1 MIGQRIE
8 GLAPGFRSLIRARHV
23 VAPPD
28 LERMNANLVGGDLGG
43 GSARID
49 QQLFLRPFFP
59 WFGYATPVRGVY
71 LCSAST
77 HPGAGVHGAC
87 GYNAAMRALAEAR

>member
-1 MIGQRIE
+1 MTY
-8 GLAPGFRSLIRARHV
+8 
-23 VAPPD
+23 
-28 LERMNANLVGGDLGG
+28 GDLGG
-43 GSARID
+43 GSAQLD

-59 WFGYATPVRGVY
+59 WFGYSTPIHGVY

-87 GYNAAMRALAEAR
+87 GFIHEQHCRLVYIQHPSCRAQHPGQSNFRH